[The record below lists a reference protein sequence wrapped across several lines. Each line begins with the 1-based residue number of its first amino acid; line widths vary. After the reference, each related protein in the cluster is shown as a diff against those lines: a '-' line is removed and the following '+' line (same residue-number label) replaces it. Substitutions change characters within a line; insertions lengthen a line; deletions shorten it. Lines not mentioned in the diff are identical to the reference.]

1 MLIYNLIEY
10 SENYSKIL
18 GILWQYCRDELAIDN
33 NGCIT
38 DFNEGNAGTNLFKIK
53 EKITCQTGNSGTK
66 NVEIMV
72 PLQYLNNFCR
82 TLQVPLINSEINL
95 DLNWSENCV
104 IVATNIAAEATS
116 FPITHT
122 KLYGPVVTLSTQD
135 NIRLL
140 E

>member
-1 MLIYNLIEY
+1 MPIYNLIEY

-66 NVEIMV
+66 M
-72 PLQYLNNFCR
+72 L
-82 TLQVPLINSEINL
+82 
-95 DLNWSENCV
+95 
-104 IVATNIAAEATS
+104 
-116 FPITHT
+116 
-122 KLYGPVVTLSTQD
+122 K
-135 NIRLL
+135 
-140 E
+140 